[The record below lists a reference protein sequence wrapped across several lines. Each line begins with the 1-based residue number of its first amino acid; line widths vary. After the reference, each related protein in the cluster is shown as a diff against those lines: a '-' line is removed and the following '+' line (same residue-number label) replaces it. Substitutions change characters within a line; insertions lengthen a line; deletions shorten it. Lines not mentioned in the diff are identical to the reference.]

1 MTFVEFFDRAASENV
16 FACLAYVPD
25 RVIYIGDNSRRMKKY
40 ALYYQRVFEN
50 RGYNIGFSFRTV
62 SKSNLDNAVGVI
74 TDIVETYDDCVF
86 DITGGEE
93 ILNVA
98 LGIVYARYPDKNIQI
113 HKFNIRNNKVYD
125 CDKDGIPVYRQ
136 IPALSVKEN
145 LWIHGADM
153 VCGNVRENDT
163 CNWDM
168 NEDFT
173 EDINKM
179 WSVCKEDVRYWNAVI
194 SVFEAAEKTKI
205 GENENSLT
213 TTADLGALE
222 TLLSKRKVDFN
233 NSNPI
238 IRKLLKFGL
247 LRNFDIVGG
256 KAVRITYKNRQ
267 VKRCLTKS
275 GQALEMKIFSCAKNV
290 LDDDGRNVYND
301 ALNGVVI
308 DWDGDFDDDKTGE
321 RYDTENEIDVLL
333 MHGMIPVFV
342 SCKNGLLSA
351 EELYKLN
358 TVAERFGGEYA
369 KKVLVATSLSALG
382 ETGGYLRQRAGD
394 MNIRIVE
401 DIQNLDDDGLERVL
415 GNLWRN

>member
-1 MTFVEFFDRAASENV
+1 MTFVEFFDSATVENV
-16 FACLAYVPD
+16 CASLAYVPD
-25 RVIYIGDNSRRMKKY
+25 RVVYVGDNSKRMKKY

-50 RGYNIGFSFRTV
+50 RGYNIGFSCKTV
-62 SKSNLDNAVGVI
+62 SKSNLDSAVKVI

-93 ILNVA
+93 VLNVA
-98 LGIVYARYPDKNIQI
+98 LGIVYARYPEKNIQI
-113 HKFNIRNNKVYD
+113 HKVNVRNNVFYD

-136 IPALSVKEN
+136 TPFLSVKEN

-153 VCGNVRENDT
+153 VCGSVEEDDT
-163 CNWDM
+163 YNWDM
-168 NEDFT
+168 NADFA
-173 EDINKM
+173 EDINKI

-194 SVFEAAEKTKI
+194 SVFEAVEKT
-205 GENENSLT
+205 GMDDNENSLT
-213 TTADLGALE
+213 TTSDIGTLDALI
-222 TLLSKRKVDFN
+222 SKRKVDFSK
-233 NSNPI
+233 SNPV
-238 IRKLLKFGL
+238 IRKLLEYGL
-247 LRNFDIVGG
+247 LADFDIFNG
-256 KAVRITYKNRQ
+256 KTVRITYKNLQ

-275 GQALEMKIFSCAKNV
+275 GQALEMKIFSCAQNAI
-290 LDDDGRNVYND
+290 DDNGEKVYND
-301 ALNGVVI
+301 AVNGVVI
-308 DWDGDFDDDKTGE
+308 DWDGDVGDETEG

-342 SCKNGLLSA
+342 SCKNGIVSA

-358 TVAERFGGEYA
+358 TVAKRFGGEYA

-382 ETGGYLRQRAGD
+382 DAGEYLRQRAKD

-401 DIQNLDDDGLERVL
+401 NIQNLDDDELERVL